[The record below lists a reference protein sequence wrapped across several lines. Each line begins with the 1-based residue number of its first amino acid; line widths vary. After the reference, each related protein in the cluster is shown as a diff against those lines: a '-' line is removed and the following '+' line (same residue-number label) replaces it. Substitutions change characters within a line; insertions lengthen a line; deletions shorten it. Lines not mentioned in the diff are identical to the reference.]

1 MLKRPVAVAV
11 MSAALPLL
19 VLPAMPAAAVPN
31 PDVPVLG
38 ITPAESTVPVDVTVK
53 GSCPAI
59 GEGSLG
65 EPLYPSSARLA
76 FPAVGVTS
84 QDISLDAGGEFQ
96 QSFSLPGTL
105 VPGRYGATLF
115 CDSSE
120 SEIAAE
126 VTVLPPEIPASLT
139 LDRDSAQVGQEV
151 TATGTCPL
159 PSEGTDLRVNDETVG
174 NAGVDPDTGEFGPV
188 VFSVPQV
195 GLGPALV
202 STSCGGSAPLT
213 VVVAPTA
220 PTTPPV
226 TTPLTPPVTTTPG
239 TTPSTAGPVTPSTT
253 TSPSTTGPGTPGRTT
268 TSTGPTDSRI
278 PVPDL
283 TGLTEAEAIKKLGVS
298 LVLGNPTGADGR
310 IQNQDPPPGTLVEP
324 ASAVTVLL
332 GDVPK
337 PSFLPLLLVGV
348 LIAAMIGALF
358 YSDRLRRRRHRER
371 RWVDSQVRTDVRAHE
386 AEVSAVPDSVPGLD
400 LRLEVRRDPARLQF
414 QEVGDV
420 HD

>member
-65 EPLYPSSARLA
+65 EPVYPTSARLT
-76 FPAVGVTS
+76 FPAADVTS
-84 QDISLDAGGEFQ
+84 EDVTLDSGGEFQ
-96 QSFSLPGTL
+96 QSLVLPETL
-105 VPGRYGATLF
+105 QPGRYGATLF

-120 SEIAAE
+120 SEITAE

-195 GLGPALV
+195 GLGPARV

-226 TTPLTPPVTTTPG
+226 TTPVTTPVTPPPG
-239 TTPSTAGPVTPSTT
+239 TTPSTAGPATPSTIT
-253 TSPSTTGPGTPGRTT
+253 PRSTTGPNTPGRTT
-268 TSTGPTDSRI
+268 SAGPTDSRI

-283 TGLTEAEAIKKLGVS
+283 TGLTEAEAIKKLGSS

-310 IQNQDPPPGTLVEP
+310 VQNQDPPPGTLVEP

-337 PSFLPLLLVGV
+337 PSFLPLLLVAV
-348 LIAAMIGALF
+348 LVVAVIGALF